1 MANFILTLQPKPD
14 WVATPYPG
22 NVSSYFKA
30 QRMKFNTPVMIS
42 EDKGALAQHFWKAG
56 HNVDQITSTA
66 RAHIIVSLTDLVWFG
81 FDFRF
86 LFYFQV
92 FTSLFN

>member
-1 MANFILTLQPKPD
+1 MANFILTLQPKPG
-14 WVATPYPG
+14 WVATPYPHYPG
-22 NVSSYFKA
+22 NVGSYFIA
-30 QRMKFNTPVMIS
+30 QRMKFNTPVVIS

-56 HNVDQITSTA
+56 RNLDLTSTA
-66 RAHIIVSLTDLVWFG
+66 GHIVSLTDLVWFG